1 MNTRGAWFMRDIP
14 VIIWL
19 ITAVMIS
26 LIHPFFDSSRW
37 LMVHLVAL
45 GGFTHSIMVWS
56 MHFTN
61 ALLKTRDVETRRI
74 QNLRLILLQSGMLAV
89 FIGVPTTWWWLT
101 IIGATI
107 ISGVILWHAVMLAY
121 RLRIAL
127 PGRFR
132 ISVRYYIVAAAFLPI
147 GALFGVLLARGLP
160 GNWHGKLLVAHTM
173 INLLGWVGLAILGTL
188 VTLWPTMLR
197 TKMADGAERA
207 SIRALPI
214 LATGLTTVVISPL
227 VDLAWL
233 GVVGVGCYLVGTG
246 IVYVPIVQ
254 AAHGKAPHSF
264 PTLSASAA
272 LLWLP
277 IALVTLTI
285 KILDD
290 GWAALAQNYGVL
302 TVMFLVGF
310 ALQMLFG
317 ALSHLIPVVIGGGPR
332 PLKAGIAEINR
343 LGTWRVVT
351 ANIAIALC
359 LLPIPSLVRVVL
371 SSIALVALALTLVF
385 MLRGIF
391 AMIRTKR
398 AIANDDGGTRPSQDR
413 KPIQTTTVSAPQ
425 VIASVAVITLGAT
438 LGVGLD
444 PTAAGLGT
452 TAPNSVAEPTVEPT
466 GEVTEIDVTAA
477 DMRFFPAAVE
487 VPAGNELVINLTNTD
502 ASEVHDLVLA
512 NGVSSGRLA
521 PGESTT
527 LEVGVID
534 EDLAGWC
541 SIVGHRQMGMVF
553 DVHVTG
559 EPTDQTTEHEHDAS
573 DTATGPGA
581 AADLDFLADW
591 PEEFTGYDPVL
602 DPAPSGTTHEYT
614 FEMTEDPIEVA
625 PGVEQVR
632 WTFNGD
638 STGPTLRGKIG
649 DTFKITLVNNGTMGH
664 SIDFHASH
672 LAPDEPMRTIAPG
685 ESLVYEFTAERAGV
699 WMYHC
704 GTAPMTA
711 HIGAGMA
718 GAVII
723 DPPDLDPVDQEF
735 VITQSELYLAEPGA
749 DINVDKAMAADDD
762 AVMFNGYVN
771 QYVHNPL
778 HVTTGE
784 RVRFWVADIG
794 PNKPLS
800 FHIVGGQFDTVYKE
814 GTYLLHNGRG
824 PLDPEDYDAGGSQ
837 ALDLLPAQG
846 GFVELD
852 FPEAGHYTIVNH
864 VMADAEHGAKGIV
877 EVTE

>member
-19 ITAVMIS
+19 TTAVIVAV
-26 LIHPFFDSSRW
+26 IHPFFDSSRW

-56 MHFTN
+56 VYFTN
-61 ALLKTRDVETRRI
+61 ALLKTPEVESRRT
-74 QNLRLILLQSGMLAV
+74 QNIRLILLQFGMLAV
-89 FIGVPTTWWWLT
+89 FIGVPTVLWWLT
-101 IIGATI
+101 IIGAAI
-107 ISGVILWHAVMLAY
+107 ISGVILWHAAMLAY

-132 ISVRYYIVAAAFLPI
+132 ISVRYYIVAAAFLPV

-160 GNWHGKLLVAHTM
+160 GDWHGKLLVAHTM

-197 TKMADGAERA
+197 TKMPDGAER
-207 SIRALPI
+207 SSTRALPV
-214 LATGLTTVVISPL
+214 LAIGPTLVVISPL
-227 VDLAWL
+227 LDLAWL
-233 GVVGVGCYLVGTG
+233 GVVGVGLYLVGTG
-246 IVYVPIVQ
+246 LVYRPIIQ
-254 AAHGKAPHSF
+254 AARKKAPHSF

-272 LLWLP
+272 LIWLP
-277 IALVTLTI
+277 IALVTFAV
-285 KILDD
+285 KILTD
-290 GWAALAQNYGVL
+290 GWTTLAQSYGVL

-317 ALSHLIPVVIGGGPR
+317 ALSHLVPVVIGGGPR

-359 LLPIPSLVRVVL
+359 LLPVPSLVRVVL
-371 SSIALVALALTLVF
+371 SVIALVALALTLVCI
-385 MLRGIF
+385 LRAIF

-398 AIANDDGGTRPSQDR
+398 AMQNADDDARP
-413 KPIQTTTVSAPQ
+413 KPEPMPTPKVSSPQ
-425 VIASVAVITLGAT
+425 VIASVAVIALGAT

-444 PTAAGLGT
+444 PTAAGLGST
-452 TAPNSVAEPTVEPT
+452 TSTPAAEEQVEPT
-466 GEVTEIDVTAA
+466 GQVTEVDVTAA
-477 DMRFFPAAVE
+477 DMRFSPASVD
-487 VPAGNELVINLTNTD
+487 VPVGNELVIHLTNTD
-502 ASEVHDLVLA
+502 DSEVHDLVLA
-512 NGVSSGRLA
+512 NGVNSGRLA

-527 LEVGVID
+527 LEVGVIS
-534 EDLAGWC
+534 ENLAGWC

-553 DVHVTG
+553 DINAIG
-559 EPTDQTTEHEHDAS
+559 ASQAEAAEHDHGN
-573 DTATGPGA
+573 DTAEASSTA
-581 AADLDFLADW
+581 TDVDFLAPW
-591 PEEFTGYDPVL
+591 PEDFHGYDPQL
-602 DPAPSGTTHEYT
+602 DPAPDITTHEYT
-614 FEMTEDPIEVA
+614 FEVTEEAIEVS
-625 PGVEQVR
+625 PGVEQIR

-649 DTFKITLVNNGTMGH
+649 DTFRITLVNNGTMGH

-685 ESLVYEFTAERAGV
+685 ESLVYEFTADRAGV

-723 DPPDLDPVDQEF
+723 DPPELDPVDHEYI
-735 VITQSELYLAEPGA
+735 ITQSELYLGEDGA
-749 DINVDKAMAADDD
+749 AIDVAKAMAAESD

-771 QYVHNPL
+771 QYLDNPL
-778 HVTTGE
+778 QVAAGD
-784 RVRFWVADIG
+784 RVRFWVLNNG

-800 FHIVGGQFDTVYKE
+800 FHIIGGQYDTVYKE
-814 GTYLLHNGRG
+814 GTYRLRDGRG
-824 PLDPEDYDAGGSQ
+824 PLDPAEYDDGGAQ

-852 FPEAGHYTIVNH
+852 FPEAGHYTMVNH
-864 VMADAEHGAKGIV
+864 IMADAEHGAKGIID
-877 EVTE
+877 VTD